1 MHRSGPP
8 FDFFTYTRSILHFN
22 RQVKHLPPEV
32 LWRAASEAVI
42 EEIVTAPK
50 PGLVDP
56 LGSGCHTD
64 MDWHTF
70 IRSAQAIEPF
80 WEYQAMAG
88 LSGTAPSDA
97 LKRLRYIG
105 IEMEKKMFAAT
116 SGINTHK
123 GLIFL
128 LSLLLYGAGYS
139 IYSKMDL
146 TPENIAGNAS
156 APVKGLVSKE
166 LGPLSEKNSSDKLTN
181 CERLFLMHGITGAR
195 GEAERGFPSVIDC
208 GLPALKRLYAMGA
221 SANSSHVAALL
232 AIMASSEDSNVIHRG
247 GYDFWQNEYK
257 QMIKDTIERF
267 DPLSEDFR
275 QIEELEKKFIKSR
288 ISPGGAADLLS
299 CTIFLHMVT
308 KPACQQ

>member
-1 MHRSGPP
+1 
-8 FDFFTYTRSILHFN
+8 
-22 RQVKHLPPEV
+22 
-32 LWRAASEAVI
+32 
-42 EEIVTAPK
+42 
-50 PGLVDP
+50 
-56 LGSGCHTD
+56 

-275 QIEELEKKFIKSR
+275 PIEELEKKFIKSR